1 MKKITLAAAVL
12 AGSLSLHAQTQAA
25 HIAEAKAIW
34 SGAKGNLQKLA
45 EAMPEESYGFKP
57 TPEIRSFG
65 ELISHIADA
74 QGLFC
79 SMAAGKPR
87 PESVAKK
94 TAKADLV
101 AAMKDSIA
109 LCDAAFDSLTEA
121 NASES
126 VGQGRMARS
135 RLATL
140 EYNSVHSSEEYGY
153 TAVYL
158 RLKGVVPPSSAG
170 RGPGR

>member
-1 MKKITLAAAVL
+1 MKKLLLATTVL
-12 AGSLSLHAQTQAA
+12 AGAFSLQAQTQAA
-25 HIAEAKAIW
+25 HIAEAKTIW
-34 SGAKGNLQKLA
+34 NGAKGNLQKLA
-45 EAMPEESYGFKP
+45 EAMPEDGYGFKP
-57 TPEIRSFG
+57 TPDIRSFG
-65 ELISHIADA
+65 ELMGHIADA

-79 SMAAGKPR
+79 SMAAGKPK
-87 PESVAKK
+87 PDSVAKK

-109 LCDAAFDSLTEA
+109 LCDAAFESLTEA

-126 VGQGRMARS
+126 VGQGRMQRS
-135 RLATL
+135 RIASL

-153 TAVYL
+153 GAVYL
-158 RLKGVVPPSSAG
+158 RLKSVVPPSSAG